1 MGWLRPP
8 EHHQPIPRLKQSFKA
23 TSLSHSTQ
31 SFALT
36 LLDLETNFVFFF
48 VQFSQFLFVFS
59 FFCSSCNISFH
70 LIPMFVFNVVGV
82 VAVAVAVV
90 DGGAGACAGGV
101 LSPDCF
107 RNAFLKVLI
116 LKQIIKNSYKF
127 FL

>member
-1 MGWLRPP
+1 M
-8 EHHQPIPRLKQSFKA
+8 
-23 TSLSHSTQ
+23 
-31 SFALT
+31 
-36 LLDLETNFVFFF
+36 FFF

-70 LIPMFVFNVVGV
+70 SIPMFVFNVFGV
-82 VAVAVAVV
+82 VAVAVV
-90 DGGAGACAGGV
+90 DGGAGAGGV

-107 RNAFLKVLI
+107 RNAFSKVLI

>member
-1 MGWLRPP
+1 M
-8 EHHQPIPRLKQSFKA
+8 
-23 TSLSHSTQ
+23 
-31 SFALT
+31 
-36 LLDLETNFVFFF
+36 FFF

-70 LIPMFVFNVVGV
+70 SIPMFVFNVVGV

-90 DGGAGACAGGV
+90 DGGAGGV

-107 RNAFLKVLI
+107 RNAFSKVLI

-127 FL
+127 VL

>member
-1 MGWLRPP
+1 M
-8 EHHQPIPRLKQSFKA
+8 
-23 TSLSHSTQ
+23 
-31 SFALT
+31 
-36 LLDLETNFVFFF
+36 FFF

-82 VAVAVAVV
+82 VAVAVV
-90 DGGAGACAGGV
+90 DGGAGAGAGGV

-107 RNAFLKVLI
+107 RNAFSKVLI